1 MEYAPTAHNRSV
13 YASPP
18 SAARATKKRSRGIA
32 PLCVF
37 SPPHFFAPVKM
48 LRIFLYRAQKNVIY
62 RRNVIRN
69 TKVIKYF
76 ENIFGVNIDNILEI
90 IVYNK

>member
-1 MEYAPTAHNRSV
+1 
-13 YASPP
+13 
-18 SAARATKKRSRGIA
+18 
-32 PLCVF
+32 
-37 SPPHFFAPVKM
+37 M